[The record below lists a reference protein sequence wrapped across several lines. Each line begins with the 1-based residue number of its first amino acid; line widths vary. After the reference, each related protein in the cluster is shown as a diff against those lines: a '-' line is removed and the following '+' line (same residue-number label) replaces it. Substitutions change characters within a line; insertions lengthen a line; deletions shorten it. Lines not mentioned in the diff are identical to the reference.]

1 MLVRECNKVRH
12 NVSDEHTLQNKMLR
26 KEASS
31 NTEPMKFS
39 DIIVSD
45 TLWDYS
51 DQAMQAKR
59 RQWSIPDAAE
69 TGIQICANFNRLCEL
84 ESKGASKERLLKLA
98 EDVQD
103 LVQMSNNEMDGGAW
117 ERSWRRWLG
126 SDFNYV
132 KRHMREFAEDLAK
145 AIYDLKQAK

>member
-1 MLVRECNKVRH
+1 MLI
-12 NVSDEHTLQNKMLR
+12 R
-26 KEASS
+26 KGSRVIRTEASS
-31 NTEPMKFS
+31 NTQPMKFS

-59 RQWSIPDAAE
+59 KQWSIPDAAE
-69 TGIQICANFNRLCEL
+69 TGILICANFNRLCAL
-84 ESKGASKERLLKLA
+84 EGKGASKERLLKLA
-98 EDVQD
+98 KDVQD

-117 ERSWRRWLG
+117 ERSWKRWLG

-132 KRHMREFAEDLAK
+132 KRQMREFAEDLAK
-145 AIYDLKQAK
+145 AIYDLKQSR